1 MNRTS
6 RHHTTH
12 QTKPSQVTH
21 LVARRVFL
29 TTYLAML
36 LTSALFAAPLLATH
50 PDFAHE
56 HPDNTPEHVHPLTTV
71 LGHTAVSA
79 VIDVV
84 PVSLPFVGLLVLPA
98 LLYTGILTP
107 QTLRC
112 RSPPACVLSPLLTT
126 I

>member
-6 RHHTTH
+6 RHPTTR
-12 QTKPSQVTH
+12 QVTS
-21 LVARRVFL
+21 LVACRVFL

-56 HPDNTPEHVHPLTTV
+56 HPDNTPEHVHPLTTI

-79 VIDVV
+79 VIDHVI
-84 PVSLPFVGLLVLPA
+84 VSLPFVGLLILPS
-98 LLYTGILTP
+98 LFYTGVLTP

-112 RSPPACVLSPLLTT
+112 RSPPAAAFSPLLTT
-126 I
+126 V